1 MAKKVNSNFV
11 VLLTL
16 QKSKETNKVYSA
28 VTVLHSTLWTTV
40 KYTEAKSN
48 WFFNCNNHVQ
58 RFLPKPRLGSQW
70 NSFFVSLIEEPHF
83 HKNGAGGR
91 FSHLR
96 VGKIF
101 DIYLCNMKNSTVKAI
116 NRSNTDELSLLCCWV
131 PNTNI
136 FWHYCFWR
144 GEGGGSDVVD
154 LSWQQPKSTHFSS
167 QFHQVKFLPTALNTN
182 KIPPSV
188 TVYKPLKAFT
198 LRSLYKV

>member
-101 DIYLCNMKNSTVKAI
+101 YIYLCNMKNSTVKAI
-116 NRSNTDELSLLCCWV
+116 NRSNTNCPYFVAGFQTQIYSDTTV
-131 PNTNI
+131 
-136 FWHYCFWR
+136 F
-144 GEGGGSDVVD
+144 GGGRVGGAMCWTYQD
-154 LSWQQPKSTHFSS
+154 
-167 QFHQVKFLPTALNTN
+167 NN
-182 KIPPSV
+182 
-188 TVYKPLKAFT
+188 
-198 LRSLYKV
+198 RKVHILVRNSIKWNFCPQH